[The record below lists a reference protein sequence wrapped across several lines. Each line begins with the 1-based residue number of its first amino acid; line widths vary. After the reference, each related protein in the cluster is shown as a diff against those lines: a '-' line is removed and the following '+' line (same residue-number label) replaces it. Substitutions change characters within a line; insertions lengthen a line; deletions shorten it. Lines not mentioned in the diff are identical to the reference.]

1 MKSKTITFEEVEYEI
16 RSFGFF
22 KANRILMG
30 TLMPL
35 FKSVSNTI
43 SSMQEGEQ
51 DMKKMFAVI
60 FAELNEERVEEVR
73 RKMLDNIYV
82 DGNKFNADEI
92 DDYELGLELV
102 QESITLNYSSLG
114 KLGRKLMAMLPTDLV
129 ESLTDEE
136 Q

>member
-60 FAELNEERVEEVR
+60 FAELNEESVEEVL

-114 KLGRKLMAMLPTDLV
+114 KLVRKLMAMLPTDLV

>member
-1 MKSKTITFEEVEYEI
+1 
-16 RSFGFF
+16 
-22 KANRILMG
+22 
-30 TLMPL
+30 
-35 FKSVSNTI
+35 
-43 SSMQEGEQ
+43 
-51 DMKKMFAVI
+51 MKKMFAVI
-60 FAELNEERVEEVR
+60 FAELNEESFEEVL

-82 DGNKFNADEI
+82 DGNKVTADEI

-114 KLGRKLMAMLPTDLV
+114 KLVRKLMAMLPTDLV